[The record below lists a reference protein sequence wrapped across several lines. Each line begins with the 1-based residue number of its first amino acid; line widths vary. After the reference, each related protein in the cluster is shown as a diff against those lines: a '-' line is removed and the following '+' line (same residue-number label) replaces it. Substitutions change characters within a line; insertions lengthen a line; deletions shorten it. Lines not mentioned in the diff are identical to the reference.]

1 MNRETKST
9 AGKAMRVL
17 MAALLVAT
25 AAVPLLTARP
35 GRAHAA
41 EQVYL
46 TTYMEYP
53 WFKVGD
59 TIAYCASP
67 SKPSPPSGYYNKHE
81 SDPEDAGRLGELA
94 ADLYYGWGG
103 PGFDASMWPSTD
115 YDGSPMDADRYQTY
129 THVLV
134 ADTYSSDGG
143 YAVSDQSPE
152 ARAWILRHIVG
163 FDGDGEHSDAF
174 GRKVYAK
181 YAAGEVPKGFSTY
194 VLEPGG
200 GYQNIVCWEWLK
212 GDLKVKKQSADTAVT
227 EGNSQYS
234 YAGAVFGVYEDSAC
248 SELASRITT
257 NKSGE
262 GELKDL
268 AAGTYW
274 VKELE
279 APPGYTLD
287 EGGPYKAEVPAG
299 GDVTVK
305 VKNQP
310 VTVRLTLKKF
320 DDGTGKALPEGD
332 ASLDGAEYAVT
343 YRYAGE
349 SKTVKGTSANAQI
362 VFEGIPLGDIT
373 VKETKAPEGYLPDT
387 RTHSFRVTADM
398 CDQSI
403 ATFELVPEN
412 EFGETVQ
419 RGGFMVG
426 KGDAEEYEHE
436 DGTYW
441 NYAQGDATFEG
452 AEFTV
457 YNRSEAEVW
466 VDRNGDGDCAAN
478 EMYAPDDEIMTVPTT
493 YNAALDAWVASTGA
507 RALPYGTY
515 EVVETKAPEGYLH
528 EGTLSRTIEIRE
540 DGQFDQLVAADGIL
554 NEVIRGGVMVRK
566 DDRELKESEALGGA
580 NHSELGVDG
589 YLGASLCG
597 IEFTITNRSEHGVMV
612 AGEYYGPD
620 AIIMR
625 IYTAWNEEQQAY
637 TAQTPSDAL
646 PYGTYEVA
654 ETGTNE
660 SYLLSD
666 GEPRTF
672 LIRTDGDVV
681 RKSHDNKNLTW
692 RDQVVRHDM
701 HLQKKGE
708 VGDKKLAY
716 VPFLITNVTTGEA
729 HVAVTDRNGMLNT
742 SAGWRAH
749 SANTNANDA
758 LIGREAIASA
768 DIVEDA
774 GIWFGL
780 GEHGTTAGADDS
792 LGALPYGEYTIQEM
806 RCEANEGYCL
816 WSDSFNVSRDT
827 TATEFDVDLGT
838 VDDEPLPEI
847 ATTAADA
854 DDGDHAATADDTVV
868 LNDVVEYAN
877 LVPGKEYTL
886 TGTLMD
892 KQTEEPVLS
901 GGEPVTASTTFK
913 PISPYGT
920 VNVTFEFDAEGF
932 AGHDVVAFE
941 SLSLDGTELAAHA
954 DIDDEGQTVTL
965 TPPPAI
971 GTTACD
977 AADGDHEVAASD
989 KAIVQ
994 DQVRYENLTPKKRYQ
1009 LVGTLM
1015 DRETGEPVQGESG
1028 TATCVLWFNAKEASG
1043 TVTVGFTVDAT
1054 ELAGHALVCFE
1065 ELYSDGELVAEHA
1078 DIDDEGQTVE
1088 VVPPE
1093 PEIGTTATDAAD
1105 GDHEAVAG
1113 KTVKVDD
1120 AVAYENLTP
1129 GEEYRLVGTLI
1140 DKETAR
1146 PLESGGKEVTAEA
1159 SFTPEEP
1166 SGTAVVSFEFDGS
1179 ALSSHGLVAYEYL
1192 YDGDGVEVAKHVDP
1206 SDEGQTVAIVP
1217 PEEKPVPKLSTQAVD
1232 AADGDHE
1239 IAAGEAEIVDEVMYE
1254 GLTPGENYTVTGTL
1268 MDKETGKP
1276 VQSGGKDVTTTVAFT
1291 PEKASGSV
1299 KVTFKVDAGNL
1310 AGKTLVAFESLSL
1323 GGEEIATHADIGSA
1337 EQSVTVANPPEETP
1351 LGPIPGLPLPKT
1363 GDTMQWVPIACF
1375 AAAAACLATIALL
1388 ARRRGMK
1395 REGDGLDP
1403 GCEEDD
1409 EDEEEPYWQD
1419 VRWE

>member
-1 MNRETKST
+1 MSRKEKAA

-17 MAALLVAT
+17 MAVLLVTT
-25 AAVPLLTARP
+25 AAVPLLASRP
-35 GRAHAA
+35 GRAMAA

-67 SKPSPPSGYYNKHE
+67 SKPSPPSGYYTKHE
-81 SDPEDAGRLGELA
+81 SDPEDPGRLGELA

-115 YDGSPMDADRYQTY
+115 YDGSPMDADSYQTY

-163 FDGDGEHSDAF
+163 FDGDGEHPDAF
-174 GRKVYAK
+174 GRKAYAR
-181 YAAGEVPKGFSTY
+181 YAAGGVPKGFSTY

-234 YAGAVFGVYEDSAC
+234 YSGAVFGVYEDRGC
-248 SELASRITT
+248 ETLAGRITT
-257 NKSGE
+257 NRSGE

-287 EGGPYKAEVPAG
+287 EGGPYEAEVSAG
-299 GDVTVK
+299 GEVTVK
-305 VKNQP
+305 VRNQP
-310 VTVRLTLKKF
+310 VTVRLTLKKY
-320 DDGTGKALPEGD
+320 DDGTGKPLPEGD

-349 SKTVKGTSANAQI
+349 SKTVKGTSQNAQ
-362 VFEGIPLGDIT
+362 VMFEGIPLGDIT
-373 VKETKAPEGYLPDT
+373 VKETKAPEGYLLDT
-387 RTHSFRVTADM
+387 RTHAFKVTADM

-403 ATFELVPEN
+403 ATFELVPED

-419 RGGFMVG
+419 RGGFAVG

-457 YNRSEAEVW
+457 YNRSDAEVW
-466 VDRNGDGDCAAN
+466 VDRDGDGTCSAN
-478 EMYAPDDEIMTVPTT
+478 EMFAPGDAIMTVPTS
-493 YNAALDAWVASTGA
+493 YNTALDAWVASTGP

-515 EVVETKAPEGYLH
+515 EVVETKAPVGYLH

-566 DDRELKESEALGGA
+566 DDRELKESEALGGSA
-580 NHSELGVDG
+580 HSDLGEDG
-589 YLGASLCG
+589 YLGTSLCG
-597 IEFTITNRSEHGVMV
+597 IEFTVTNRSEHGVMV
-612 AGEYYGPD
+612 GGEYFAPD
-620 AIIMR
+620 TVVMR
-625 IYTAWNEEQQAY
+625 LYTAWNEEQQAY

-654 ETGTNE
+654 ETGANE
-660 SYLLSD
+660 SYLLTD
-666 GEPRTF
+666 GAPRTL
-672 LIRTDGDVV
+672 LIRADGDIV
-681 RKSHDNKNLTW
+681 RKSADNKNLTW
-692 RDQVVRHDM
+692 RDQAVRHDM

-708 VGDKKLAY
+708 VGDGKLAY

-742 SAGWRAH
+742 SAGWRSHTAD
-749 SANTNANDA
+749 TNANDA
-758 LIGREAIASA
+758 LIGREDIASA
-768 DIVEDA
+768 DIVEGA
-774 GIWFGL
+774 GVWFGL
-780 GEHGTTAGADDS
+780 GEHGTMASPDDS
-792 LGALPYGEYTIQEM
+792 LGALSYGEYTIQEM

-847 ATTAADA
+847 ATTATDA
-854 DDGDHAATADDTVV
+854 DDGDHAATADDMVE

-877 LVPGKEYTL
+877 LVPGKEYTV

-901 GGEPVTASTTFK
+901 GGEPVTSSTTFK

-920 VNVTFEFDAEGF
+920 VTVTFEFDATGL
-932 AGHDVVAFE
+932 AGYDVVAFE

-954 DIDDEGQTVTL
+954 DINDDDQTVTL
-965 TPPPAI
+965 APPPAI

-977 AADGDHEVAASD
+977 AVDGDHEVAASD
-989 KAIVQ
+989 TAIVQ

-1015 DRETGEPVQGESG
+1015 DRETGEPVQGEG
-1028 TATCVLWFNAKEASG
+1028 GPATHVLWFNAKEASG
-1043 TVTVGFTVDAT
+1043 TVNVGFTVDAT
-1054 ELAGHALVCFE
+1054 KLAGHALVCFE
-1065 ELYSDGELVAEHA
+1065 ELYSDGELIAEHS

-1088 VVPPE
+1088 IVPPE

-1105 GDHEAVAG
+1105 GDHEAVAD
-1113 KTVKVDD
+1113 KTVKIDD

-1129 GEEYRLVGTLI
+1129 GEEYRILGTLI

-1146 PLESGGKEVTAEA
+1146 PLETGGKDVTAEA
-1159 SFTPEEP
+1159 SFIPEEP
-1166 SGTAVVSFEFDGS
+1166 SGTVVVSFEFDGS
-1179 ALSSHGLVAYEYL
+1179 ALSGHELVAYEYL
-1192 YDGDGVEVAKHVDP
+1192 YDAEGTEAAKHVDP
-1206 SDEGQTVAIVP
+1206 SDEGQTVEIVP

-1299 KVTFKVDAGNL
+1299 KVT
-1310 AGKTLVAFESLSL
+1310 
-1323 GGEEIATHADIGSA
+1323 
-1337 EQSVTVANPPEETP
+1337 
-1351 LGPIPGLPLPKT
+1351 
-1363 GDTMQWVPIACF
+1363 
-1375 AAAAACLATIALL
+1375 
-1388 ARRRGMK
+1388 
-1395 REGDGLDP
+1395 
-1403 GCEEDD
+1403 
-1409 EDEEEPYWQD
+1409 
-1419 VRWE
+1419 